1 MFNES
6 TFQELKKFQIARADN
21 DPTAITNPIARP
33 HLEDADRHLKGDAM
47 QMKNTVGDPSVAK
60 VLFAHVDP
68 ATGKFTAWTFA
79 LSESALSVPRPL
91 QTPGGSENMVPPES

>member
-6 TFQELKKFQIARADN
+6 TLRELKKFQIARADN
-21 DPTAITNPIARP
+21 DPTAITNPIVRP

-47 QMKNTVGDPSVAK
+47 QMKNTVSDPSVAK

-79 LSESALSVPRPL
+79 IIESALSVPRPL

>member
-1 MFNES
+1 
-6 TFQELKKFQIARADN
+6 
-21 DPTAITNPIARP
+21 
-33 HLEDADRHLKGDAM
+33 M

-91 QTPGGSENMVPPES
+91 QTPGGSENMVPPESMPTRHPRRFLFLFYSRSITRTAPMLGWAGSA